1 MNTFHNITA
10 QTFDRSKKQLVCGDD
25 FSKEICFFTL
35 PVEHSVASWRMR
47 ASSLSKWDSSCF
59 ELQLSG
65 NGERMRAAQCCFTG
79 ISFFI
84 FACYKTKIMRVL
96 YSDSAALQNLCVFG
110 KISQSGTFAKIE
122 KENHEQCIDYDTGW
136 R

>member
-10 QTFDRSKKQLVCGDD
+10 QTFDILKKQLVCGYD
-25 FSKEICFFTL
+25 FSKEIYYFTL
-35 PVEHSVASWRMR
+35 PVEHSVASWRMH
-47 ASSLSKWDSSCF
+47 ASSLSKWNSSCF
-59 ELQLSG
+59 ELLLSG
-65 NGERMRAAQCCFTG
+65 NRGGMRAAPWCFTG

-84 FACYKTKIMRVL
+84 FACYITKIMRVL
-96 YSDSAALQNLCVFG
+96 YSDSAALQRCVFE